1 MKSLILG
8 IIGAVFNFLVYFV
21 FDFLLGMVAG
31 SNAVQKDV
39 LEMAEMLRKFYLIL
53 SIANLFFAI
62 LSVKWKGAAG
72 FLTFIAVLSLMT
84 GIGFIGAIFDF
95 IAASACKSKFAKK
108 KQKELEAK
116 IAALEAATAAA
127 QKNDEE

>member
-8 IIGAVFNFLVYFV
+8 LIGAVWNFVIYFV
-21 FDFLLGMVAG
+21 LDFLLGMVGA
-31 SNAVQKDV
+31 KY
-39 LEMAEMLRKFYLIL
+39 EMREIAEMLMNFYLWL
-53 SIANLFFAI
+53 GIANVLFAV
-62 LSVKWKGAAG
+62 LSVKWKGAAT
-72 FLTFIAVLSLMT
+72 FLTIIAVLSLMS
-84 GIGFIGAIFDF
+84 GVGFIAAIFDF
-95 IAASACKSKFAKK
+95 IAASACKNKFANK